1 MFKKIM
7 ASAVA
12 LVMMFGLI
20 STQAF
25 AEHHEAMVRVIHA
38 SPDAPAV
45 DIYVNGE
52 AVVEGAEYKQAT
64 DYMALPAGDH
74 KIEVFPAGKN
84 GEGDP
89 VISQNVTLEE
99 GMKYSA
105 AAVGKLDG
113 ISLWALGDEAKASEG
128 KAKVRVVHAS
138 PDAPNVDVAVKD
150 GDVLFSDVAFKS
162 MSDYAE
168 VDPMTV
174 DLEVRPAGSEDVVL
188 EIPGVELKEG
198 YVYSVY
204 AIGLVEGEQPLEAWP
219 LVDSANMP
227 SEMPKTG
234 MGGTADQSNNMVAW
248 TLLGVSML
256 AVAGTSFYIRKKK
269 TT

>member
-1 MFKKIM
+1 MLKKVM

-12 LVMMFGLI
+12 MVMMFGI
-20 STQAF
+20 IGTQAF
-25 AEHHEAMVRVIHA
+25 ADHHEAMVRVIHA

-45 DIYVNGE
+45 DVYVDGE

-74 KIEVFPAGKN
+74 EIEVFPAGEN
-84 GEGDP
+84 GEGEP
-89 VISQNVTLEE
+89 VISQSVTLEE

-113 ISLWALGDEAKASEG
+113 ISLWALGDDMEASEG

-162 MSDYAE
+162 TSDYAE

-204 AIGLVEGEQPLEAWP
+204 AIGLVEGEPTLEAWP
-219 LVDSANMP
+219 MVDATNMP
-227 SEMPKTG
+227 SDMPKTG
-234 MGGTADQSNNMVAW
+234 MGGTADQSNTVAW
-248 TLLGVSML
+248 ALLGGAIL
-256 AVAGTSFYIRKKK
+256 AAGTGIYLRKKQ
-269 TT
+269 TA

>member
-1 MFKKIM
+1 MLKKFM

-20 STQAF
+20 GTQAF
-25 AEHHEAMVRVIHA
+25 ADDHEAMVRVIHA

-45 DIYVNGE
+45 DVYVDGE

-74 KIEVFPAGKN
+74 KIEVFPAGEN

-89 VISQNVTLEE
+89 VIIQNVTLEE

-113 ISLWALGDEAKASEG
+113 ISLWALGDDAKASEG

-162 MSDYAE
+162 TSDYAE

-219 LVDSANMP
+219 LVDSSNMP
-227 SEMPKTG
+227 SDMPQTG
-234 MGGTADQSNNMVAW
+234 MGGTADQGNNMIAW
-248 TLLGVSML
+248 TLLGAGIL
-256 AVAGTSFYIRKKK
+256 AAGTIIFIRKKV
-269 TT
+269 TA